1 VTDAPNGTR
10 ENPQVVEVQGGLPAN
25 IQLRILLIAIF
36 VAVIIP
42 LGVTLGLRWYD
53 QDKRIQEIED
63 VATRNRELVRANFEL
78 QRQLKQFV
86 SDQCIAA
93 ESRDVVNVQQNIAL
107 IRLLDQLV
115 PPSADVSAQTR
126 RDLEMFKQSLRDANS
141 TIEPEG
147 ERDCDPGPEG
157 GTP

>member
-141 TIEPEG
+141 TLEPEG